1 MTLSNNTQMEIYK
14 NIVLLLQGSAPL
26 KCYMGG
32 SFYIFLRNTFLSFGF
47 PDVSTFISLLP
58 PTRKSELLNTI
69 STSELHQ
76 FLSQSGVINNTSD
89 VCVIFDSYKNTNAF
103 LENEV
108 VSDDLKKV
116 ILPCVWKF
124 ALRSNSRSEVNL
136 WFDVRLKN
144 YLGFLTKSLIS
155 PAEVQNASCFAFQR
169 LVSFLGNNFM
179 YTSSDFGREDVYATI
194 RSYLSNG
201 SGVRCYNPNDPELNS
216 TSWFVDYIG
225 SFVTFITLDDFTSF
239 ASTSQTRVLL
249 VDQANQEL
257 FSNAAI
263 PEDVRNYYII
273 QLYAFDSTYSVINLP
288 GILLCS
294 PDIPSSVFSALNEA
308 DTMVILDRRKEFC
321 NGTVDPEVSA
331 ALASNIQTFT
341 AQTIENLGSASSG
354 LTSAQ
359 ITSIPPAVLELTLSI
374 LALVTTWNQDQ
385 ANKIV
390 QALLSAGFQ
399 LNNASS
405 LESLGSLVVG
415 LPSKSIEKITAS
427 ELLTASKNPIL
438 VSNMVE
444 APKVLQETFVKK
456 IISVDSS
463 PAKVVENVPDPL
475 ATEIPPILLLFPAG
489 TADISMINKKTW
501 TQDQSVMFFGALA
514 EGEFDTEQL
523 SRFVLQGFT
532 CTTVRK
538 MNKNRIRQL
547 VRACRPRKGRAKVEL
562 KEPQLT
568 CMYNLLQGE
577 LSQNFTD
584 YPSDM
589 LLYLS
594 TKDVQRSNCRSYF
607 SALGAADF
615 MVASSSLNKGQQQL
629 SEAKT
634 CLGINGLSLST
645 DNLEVLGSMVCTL
658 DSSYIENSDP
668 LILEKLKAC
677 KDFTDSQIAAM
688 ERLLLSG
695 NTKYGD
701 VATWNQQTLEDLGNL
716 PLYFTRNIW
725 GPLRATTKKRFLKG
739 FMPNLRKAKT
749 QKKKLKKLFKQVTP
763 LVARR
768 AAGCTVGN
776 ITGVT
781 VSDPSFP
788 FGYDLTQFDLCL
800 DVPVLKENLNAICE
814 KVDDDDFQK
823 VILEKLNQAYPSGV
837 SDQDVQVLGSVSRVA
852 SLDDISKWNITNVD
866 TLAALM
872 KTEDGT
878 WDPAKSKEIIM
889 KYLSTSGNTLGSTE
903 LNVIDSNLCSLD
915 TSTLRTITPD
925 SIKNANLLNVAECS
939 LEQKK
944 VLYEISNT
952 SFSSL
957 RGNPRDFYNLN
968 KGYLGGAP
976 LMDIVKLSTQNISMD
991 VNVFRSLDPNVIT
1004 SLTVTNVQG
1013 LMGQNVPDLKLFEN
1027 DTLIENWVN
1036 LQRQSDL
1043 DRLGVGLITT
1053 RTDPTTAAPNSNMTE
1068 TTVGTSGQNN
1078 TTDAVTGTQ
1087 GNTTSLGSTQAGA
1100 TATQGKHAL
1109 LTVNVLTFKS
1119 EV

>member
-1 MTLSNNTQMEIYK
+1 
-14 NIVLLLQGSAPL
+14 
-26 KCYMGG
+26 
-32 SFYIFLRNTFLSFGF
+32 
-47 PDVSTFISLLP
+47 
-58 PTRKSELLNTI
+58 
-69 STSELHQ
+69 
-76 FLSQSGVINNTSD
+76 
-89 VCVIFDSYKNTNAF
+89 
-103 LENEV
+103 
-108 VSDDLKKV
+108 
-116 ILPCVWKF
+116 
-124 ALRSNSRSEVNL
+124 
-136 WFDVRLKN
+136 
-144 YLGFLTKSLIS
+144 
-155 PAEVQNASCFAFQR
+155 
-169 LVSFLGNNFM
+169 M

-194 RSYLSNG
+194 RSYFNDG
-201 SGVRCYNPNDPELNS
+201 SGVRCYNPNDTELNS

-225 SFVTFITLDDFTSF
+225 SFVTFITLDDITSF
-239 ASTSQTRVLL
+239 VSASQIEAFLENK
-249 VDQANQEL
+249 ANLEL
-257 FSNAAI
+257 FNNRAI
-263 PEDVRNYYII
+263 SQDVINYYIT
-273 QLYAFDSTYSVINLP
+273 QLFTFNPTFSLLNLP

-294 PDIPSSVFSALNEA
+294 PDIPISAYSSLNEA

-321 NGTVDPEVSA
+321 SRTVDPEVNA
-331 ALASNIQTFT
+331 ALASNLKTITDQTFV
-341 AQTIENLGSASSG
+341 NLGNASSS
-354 LTSAQ
+354 LTKAQ
-359 ITSIPPAVLELTLSI
+359 ISSVSSPKLVVSLSTLGS
-374 LALVTTWNQDQ
+374 VTTWSQDK
-385 ANKIV
+385 ATTIV
-390 QALLSAGFQ
+390 QTITTSGYQINSA
-399 LNNASS
+399 AS

-444 APKVLQETFVKK
+444 APKVLQGTFVKK

-463 PAKVVENVPDPL
+463 PAKVVLNVPDVL
-475 ATEIPPILLLFPAG
+475 APEIPPSVLVFPKG
-489 TADISMINKKTW
+489 PADISVLNKKTW
-501 TQDQSVMFFGALA
+501 TRDQSNMFLWTLS
-514 EGEFDTEQL
+514 ETDFDIEQL
-523 SRFVLQGFT
+523 STSVLQGFT
-532 CTTVRK
+532 CTSVQK
-538 MNKNRIRQL
+538 MTRTKIKQL

-695 NTKYGD
+695 NTKYGN
-701 VATWNQQTLEDLGNL
+701 VATWNRQTLEDLGNL

-725 GPLRATTKKRFLKG
+725 GHFRATTKKRFLKG

-925 SIKNANLLNVAECS
+925 SIKNAKLLNVAACS

-957 RGNPRDFYNLN
+957 SGNPQDFYNLI

-976 LMDIVKLSTQNISMD
+976 LMDIVKLSTQNINMD
-991 VNVFRSLDPNVIT
+991 VDVFRSLDPNVIT
-1004 SLTVTNVQG
+1004 GLTVTDVLG
-1013 LMGQNVPDLKLFEN
+1013 LIGEHLPDLKLFEN
-1027 DTLIENWVN
+1027 DTMIQTWVN
-1036 LQRQSDL
+1036 LQLQSDL
-1043 DRLGVGLITT
+1043 DKLGVGLMTN
-1053 RTDPTTAAPNSNMTE
+1053 RTTAEPSTSSSPGTATSHEATVQG
-1068 TTVGTSGQNN
+1068 TTSSPKTTQASSTSGGQKVGPSP
-1078 TTDAVTGTQ
+1078 TFVVLSVLLT
-1087 GNTTSLGSTQAGA
+1087 
-1100 TATQGKHAL
+1100 AL
-1109 LTVNVLTFKS
+1109 LQILRLPA
-1119 EV
+1119 